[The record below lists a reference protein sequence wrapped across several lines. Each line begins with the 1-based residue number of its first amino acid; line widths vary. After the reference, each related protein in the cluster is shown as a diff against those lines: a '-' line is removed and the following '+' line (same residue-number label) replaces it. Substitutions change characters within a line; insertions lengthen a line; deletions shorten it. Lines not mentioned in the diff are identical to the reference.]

1 MTASDDA
8 PGQASPYRAAAAPEP
23 PLLEVERIDVFYDD
37 VQVLY
42 GVSFEVRRGE
52 IVTLL
57 GSNGAGKT
65 TTLRAIMGLCAPRVG
80 EIRFRGQSLA
90 QLPAAGRAELGLA
103 LVPEGRELWPQLT
116 VLENL
121 ELGAYTR
128 RARGNVRRNL
138 SRMFALFP
146 RLEERRRQS
155 AGSLSGGEQQMC
167 AIARA
172 LMSEPKLILLDEPS
186 MGLAPVIVAQVLML
200 DELSLGLAPVLVDQL
215 MQTIAE
221 LHRGGMTILLVE
233 QNLRKALAIA
243 ERGVIIET
251 GRLRLAGSSAELA
264 NNPEIRAAYL
274 GM

>member
-1 MTASDDA
+1 MTAA
-8 PGQASPYRAAAAPEP
+8 PAGAAGE
-23 PLLEVERIDVFYDD
+23 PLLEVDAIDVFYDD

-42 GVSFEVRRGE
+42 GLGFEVRRGE

-65 TTLRAIMGLCAPRVG
+65 TTLRAIMGLRPPRACA
-80 EIRFRGQSLA
+80 IRFRGESLA
-90 QLPAAGRAELGLA
+90 ARPAAARAELGLA

-128 RARGNVRRNL
+128 RARDRVRANL
-138 SRMFALFP
+138 DRMFAMFP
-146 RLEERRRQS
+146 RLAERRRQL

-172 LMSEPKLILLDEPS
+172 LMSEPSLL
-186 MGLAPVIVAQVLML
+186 MV
-200 DELSLGLAPVLVDQL
+200 DELSLGLAPVIVDQL
-215 MQTIAE
+215 MQAIGE
-221 LHRGGMTILLVE
+221 LHRTGMTILLVE
-233 QNLRKALAIA
+233 QNLQKALAVA

-251 GRLRLAGSSAELA
+251 GRLRLAGTSAELA
-264 NNPEIRAAYL
+264 GNPDIRAAYL

>member
-1 MTASDDA
+1 MNSPDKS
-8 PGQASPYRAAAAPEP
+8 PGAANQL
-23 PLLEVERIDVFYDD
+23 LLEVDQIDVFYDD

-42 GVSFEVRRGE
+42 GLRLAVQRGE

-65 TTLRAIMGLCAPRVG
+65 TTLRAIMGLCPPRAG
-80 EIRFRGQSLA
+80 HIRFSGQPLA
-90 QLPAAGRAELGLA
+90 AVPAAGRAELGIA

-128 RARGNVRRNL
+128 RARRNARQTL
-138 SRMFALFP
+138 QRMFDLFP
-146 RLEERRRQS
+146 RLAERRTQA

-172 LMSEPKLILLDEPS
+172 LMSEPTL
-186 MGLAPVIVAQVLML
+186 LML

-215 MQTIAE
+215 MQSIVE
-221 LHRGGMTILLVE
+221 LHAGGMTILLVE
-233 QNLRKALAIA
+233 QNLHKALAIA
-243 ERGVIIET
+243 QRGVIIET
-251 GRLRLAGSSAELA
+251 GRLRLAGTSAELA
-264 NNPEIRAAYL
+264 ANPEIRAAYL
-274 GM
+274 GI

>member
-1 MTASDDA
+1 VTAAVSAGGGGD
-8 PGQASPYRAAAAPEP
+8 REL
-23 PLLEVERIDVFYDD
+23 LLEVDGIDVFYDD

-42 GVSFEVRRGE
+42 GLRLEIRRGE

-65 TTLRAIMGLCAPRVG
+65 TTLRAIMGLRPPRAG
-80 EIRFRGQSLA
+80 DIRFRGQSLA
-90 QLPAAGRAELGLA
+90 ALPAAGRAELGIA

-128 RARGNVRRNL
+128 RARGHVHRNL
-138 SRMFALFP
+138 ARMFAMFP
-146 RLEERRRQS
+146 RLDERRRQL

-172 LMSEPKLILLDEPS
+172 LMSEPSLL
-186 MGLAPVIVAQVLML
+186 MV
-200 DELSLGLAPVLVDQL
+200 DELSLGLAPLLVDHL
-215 MQTIAE
+215 MAAIGE
-221 LHRGGMTILLVE
+221 LHKAGMTILLVE
-233 QNLRKALAIA
+233 QNLRKALAVA

-251 GRLRLAGSSAELA
+251 GRLRLAGTSAELA
-264 NNPEIRAAYL
+264 DNPEIRAAYL
-274 GM
+274 GI